1 MAFRG
6 VRDRR
11 APEPR
16 HSVQRPPRR
25 LAVVALAAVLVAL
38 SVVVVTGRA
47 TGSGPT
53 RCETFS
59 ADSVARSG
67 SVSGAGEDVLVI
79 GDSWTAGLGLEDPTG
94 SWPTRLPGRVHVA
107 GFSGSGF
114 SAGASGCGPQVS
126 FAARA
131 RAALRPLPPGTP
143 VVVAGGLND
152 WDMSAAD
159 IRAGFERLLGQLDGH
174 PLTVVGPADAPARS
188 AYVPRVEGLLERLC
202 AEHGV
207 RFVAVSD
214 LALDYL
220 PDLLHLTPA
229 GHARFGD
236 AVAARLST
244 AG

>member
-6 VRDRR
+6 ARR
-11 APEPR
+11 EPAEQ
-16 HSVQRPPRR
+16 SGRPHRR
-25 LAVVALAAVLVAL
+25 LSVVALAAVLVAL

-53 RCETFS
+53 RCETFA
-59 ADSVARSG
+59 ADSAARAG
-67 SVSGAGEDVLVI
+67 AVSGAGEDLLVI
-79 GDSWTAGLGLEDPTG
+79 GDSWTAGLGLDEPTR
-94 SWPTRLPGRVHVA
+94 SWTVRLPGRVHTA

-131 RAALRPLPPGTP
+131 RAAL
-143 VVVAGGLND
+143 
-152 WDMSAAD
+152 
-159 IRAGFERLLGQLDGH
+159 
-174 PLTVVGPADAPARS
+174 TVVGPAAAPARS
-188 AYVPRVEGLLERLC
+188 AYVPRVEGVLERLC

-214 LALDYL
+214 LSLDYL

-229 GHARFGD
+229 GHAAFGD
-236 AVAARLST
+236 AVAVRLST
-244 AG
+244 DA